1 KEVLY
6 NKFNTLIRE
15 SENDEGGKTNG
26 TDLSPQGRLPV
37 SEPDASGGTADYR
50 EIRDAAEDIPERIQE
65 ELVPEPDDER
75 EAGQPPAGDRAGS
88 AESDGEHDGRAA
100 YEVSGSRQRDRSDGV
115 DSTHEQP
122 DTDGGGN
129 RADGIGI
136 QLSKETAEQ
145 DLSEAEEE
153 AASAFSLPELPTVE
167 QQIRS
172 IEERQ
177 AALYAGETAI
187 PADVIDEVLRKGGN
201 RDRSHLRIIYNFMM
215 EQTPEE
221 YTDFVRRE
229 YGTGGIGLVI
239 GVKEYSVWYN
249 ELGMQIAVGH
259 TVHDRILD
267 KTFLSWED
275 VSGRIQQLLKQGE
288 YAPQSVLDAA
298 RDNALKEHAQTLLY
312 MERDLAE
319 GVAELVFADTEPFR
333 GGFPEATEKVSAL
346 LDQPEYLADLNE
358 RLAGLAEAF
367 EMDKELMR
375 FPWYRPDKVAAQF
388 QKFAKEAIPYQ
399 AREEFQW
406 QEHEV
411 FITQD
416 EIDVFLTRGG
426 PYSDGRLSTYAFF
439 IQEKTAKEKADFLKE
454 QYGIG
459 GCSHALSGADDSHA
473 DYDGKGIKLCRG
485 DYLKPAATELQK
497 WAQAAKR
504 DRES

>member
-1 KEVLY
+1 MDGIGYAIPGTFLEGLDDDTIRVEFRTLLANSAFYSLARRCGLEPMEYLEEADFSSITDYNDLSVLAFLGNATSQLVEPILRDIGRTIRQAELEEWRKQAEESHGKPEKTVAKKKEVLY

-37 SEPDASGGTADYR
+37 SEPDASGGTAGHR

-65 ELVPEPDDER
+65 EPVPEPADER

-88 AESDGEHDGRAA
+88 AESDGEHDGKAA

-136 QLSKETAEQ
+136 QLSKETTEQ
-145 DLSEAEEE
+145 DLNEAEEE

-239 GVKEYSVWYN
+239 GGKEYSVWYN

-267 KTFLSWED
+267 KTFLS
-275 VSGRIQQLLKQGE
+275 L
-288 YAPQSVLDAA
+288 
-298 RDNALKEHAQTLLY
+298 
-312 MERDLAE
+312 
-319 GVAELVFADTEPFR
+319 
-333 GGFPEATEKVSAL
+333 
-346 LDQPEYLADLNE
+346 
-358 RLAGLAEAF
+358 
-367 EMDKELMR
+367 
-375 FPWYRPDKVAAQF
+375 
-388 QKFAKEAIPYQ
+388 
-399 AREEFQW
+399 
-406 QEHEV
+406 
-411 FITQD
+411 
-416 EIDVFLTRGG
+416 
-426 PYSDGRLSTYAFF
+426 
-439 IQEKTAKEKADFLKE
+439 
-454 QYGIG
+454 G
-459 GCSHALSGADDSHA
+459 GCVWKDSTTIKA
-473 DYDGKGIKLCRG
+473 RGICPAVCTGCSKRKCRKRTCTG
-485 DYLKPAATELQK
+485 TCLY
-497 WAQAAKR
+497 AQ
-504 DRES
+504 